1 MFLLRSKYSYET
13 NTTGT
18 VQFGIKMGEVTN
30 FQSFY
35 VFDIGLIMNQFY
47 CCFHDKT
54 EVLCDKQ

>member
-1 MFLLRSKYSYET
+1 MLLPRSKYSYET

-35 VFDIGLIMNQFY
+35 VFDIGLIRKSILLLF
-47 CCFHDKT
+47 
-54 EVLCDKQ
+54 L